1 MLHIMPYLRHKDL
14 IQWLSESLYLNEK
27 FYRPKGFQTKN
38 PFFPRGTILMAKYG
52 ENIGFE
58 KSGYRPVLIV
68 SNDQINKSNKNVLVV
83 PLTKSANKRTQQGDV
98 RLSRSQYLLHKKN
111 NPFLTFDSVVQCE
124 DIRSISKYRLRQSM
138 GNINPGDLQNIRARL
153 KFTVGI

>member
-1 MLHIMPYLRHKDL
+1 MPYDRHKNL

-27 FYRPKGFQTKN
+27 FYHPTGFHNTN

-52 ENIGFE
+52 ENVGFE

-68 SNDQINKSNKNVLVV
+68 SNDQINRSNKNVLVI
-83 PLTKSANKRTQQGDV
+83 PLTKAANKRNPNGSV
-98 RLSRSQYLLHKKN
+98 RLSRSQYLIHRQN
-111 NPFLTFDSVVQCE
+111 NTFLTYDSVAQCE

-138 GNINPGDLQNIRARL
+138 GNINPDDLKNIRARL

>member
-1 MLHIMPYLRHKDL
+1 MSYNRHKNL

-27 FYRPKGFQTKN
+27 FYYPNGFHTTN

-68 SNDQINKSNKNVLVV
+68 SNDQINRSNRNVLVI
-83 PLTKSANKRTQQGDV
+83 PLTKSANKTGADGEV
-98 RLSRSQYLLHKKN
+98 HLARSQYLIHKLN
-111 NPFLTFDSVVQCE
+111 NPFLTFNSVAQCE

-138 GNINPGDLQNIRARL
+138 GNIDPSDLKNIRSRL